1 MPRMPKWKAPKDIA
15 KALEEG
21 DGYWEDERWSPV
33 LLTVMAGTE
42 LEGKVI
48 PVAWQLEF
56 DPSDEE
62 FEAANAKL
70 EEIQIDPDGYGWG
83 EFIRKAVGKNDP
95 ALARR
100 LHLDDCETDTCV
112 IWVESEEDC
121 RVLVESTWNLIFNE

>member
-1 MPRMPKWKAPKDIA
+1 MPKMPKWKAPKDIA

-21 DGYWEDERWSPV
+21 DGVWEDERWSPIF
-33 LLTVMAGTE
+33 LTVMSGTE
-42 LEGKVI
+42 LDGRAI
-48 PVAWQLEF
+48 PVAWQIEF

-70 EEIQIDPDGYGWG
+70 EELEIDADSYGWG
-83 EFIRKAVGKNDP
+83 EFICKSVGKTDL
-95 ALARR
+95 ALGKR

-121 RVLVESTWNLIFNE
+121 RVLVESTWKLIFSR